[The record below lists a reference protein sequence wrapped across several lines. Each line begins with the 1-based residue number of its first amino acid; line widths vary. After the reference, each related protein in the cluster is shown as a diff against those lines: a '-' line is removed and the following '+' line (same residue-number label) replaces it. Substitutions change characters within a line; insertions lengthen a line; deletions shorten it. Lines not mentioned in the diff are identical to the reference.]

1 MRSRK
6 IMFRFFILTTILS
19 LCYSYEVVMPTK
31 NRQKQNYLLQS
42 LKSFKNESVRLFR
55 HGENFSDYE
64 IACLQSNV
72 ICNTLNIDLDIQ
84 DHYLKWRTEENI
96 IVQTILYDFLSRDS
110 YYLVWVEDDVRLINN
125 LNFVNDLKE
134 DVVCLRQGYKYCGTT
149 GYIFSRPFVRDLVE
163 VIEKEKNDM
172 PIDWIVDKTVHIK
185 NYFKKRKS
193 VIKHIGLYSSR
204 KDSIKREV
212 D

>member
-1 MRSRK
+1 
-6 IMFRFFILTTILS
+6 MFRFIVLTIIFY
-19 LCYSYEVVMPTK
+19 LCHAYEVVMPTK
-31 NRQKQNYLLQS
+31 NREKENYLLQS
-42 LKSFKNESVRLFR
+42 LESFKNENVRLFR
-55 HGENFSDYE
+55 HGENFYDYE

-72 ICNTLNIDLDIQ
+72 ICNTLDIDLDIQ
-84 DHYLKWRTEENI
+84 DDYLKWRTEENI

-110 YYLVWVEDDVRLINN
+110 DYLVWVEDDVLLINN

-134 DVVCLRQGYKYCGTT
+134 DVMCLRQGYKYCGTT
-149 GYIFSRPFVRDLVE
+149 GYVFSRPFVRDLVE

-172 PIDWIVDKTVHIK
+172 PIDWIVDKTIHNK

-204 KDSIKREV
+204 KDSIEREV